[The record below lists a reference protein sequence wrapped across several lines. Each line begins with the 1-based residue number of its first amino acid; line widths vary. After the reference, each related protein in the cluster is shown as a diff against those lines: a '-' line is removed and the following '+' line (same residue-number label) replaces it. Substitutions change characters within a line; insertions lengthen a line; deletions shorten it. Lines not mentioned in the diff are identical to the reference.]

1 MTEESYR
8 IAELVARRR
17 GTGQVRAAGVGT
29 EFAFFVSTDG
39 EGYRVPRSAVF
50 RTLNNPGVAA
60 GGLQEQEWRLTRW
73 AREQGVPTAGVI
85 DLIQVE
91 GLPVLVV
98 EVVADDGSVLDGRQF
113 GRVVARLHQA
123 PAPAFVPVAQQRLD
137 IADRIAARLVER
149 HGALK
154 KYGLEDLPA
163 TDRLAACVRA
173 VTGAAVLNHLDLRR
187 QNVRCLNGEVKALF
201 DWSNAL
207 IAPAEVELARLTEY
221 AEIPENGL
229 DLPAVLAGYREAGG
243 SVRDDSD
250 AWAVLRLDAA
260 VMLANV
266 FDQVAPD
273 PDLRDLFV
281 ERARGISL

>member
-1 MTEESYR
+1 MTEDLYR
-8 IAELVARRR
+8 IAQLAARRR
-17 GTGQVRAAGVGT
+17 GAEEVRAAGAGT
-29 EFAFFVSTDG
+29 EFAFFVTPDG
-39 EGYRVPRSAVF
+39 EGYRVPRSVVF
-50 RTLNNPGVAA
+50 RTVNDPGVAA
-60 GGLQEQEWRLTRW
+60 RGMQEQEWQLMRW
-73 AREQGVPTAGVI
+73 ARQQGVPTAEVI

-91 GLPVLVV
+91 GFPVLVV
-98 EVVADDGSVLDGRQF
+98 EVVDDDGSVLDGRQF

-123 PAPAFVPVAQQRLD
+123 PAPAFAPVVQHRLD
-137 IADRIAARLVER
+137 LADRIAARLTER

-154 KYGLEDLPA
+154 KYGLEDLPG
-163 TDRLAACVRA
+163 TDRLAARVRA
-173 VTGAAVLNHLDLRR
+173 GTGAAVLNHLDLRR
-187 QNVRCLNGEVKALF
+187 QNVRCLSGEVRALF

-207 IAPAEVELARLTEY
+207 IAPPEVELARLTEY

-229 DLPAVLAGYREAGG
+229 DLHEVLAGYREAGG

-260 VMLANV
+260 VMLAIV
-266 FDQVAPD
+266 FDQVSPN

>member
-1 MTEESYR
+1 M
-8 IAELVARRR
+8 
-17 GTGQVRAAGVGT
+17 
-29 EFAFFVSTDG
+29 
-39 EGYRVPRSAVF
+39 
-50 RTLNNPGVAA
+50 
-60 GGLQEQEWRLTRW
+60 QEQEWQLMRW
-73 AREQGVPTAGVI
+73 AREQGVPTAEVI

-91 GLPVLVV
+91 GFPVLVV
-98 EVVADDGSVLDGRQF
+98 EVVDDDGSVLDGRQF

-123 PAPAFVPVAQQRLD
+123 PAPAFAPVVQQRLD
-137 IADRIAARLVER
+137 LADRIAARLTER
-149 HGALK
+149 HRALK
-154 KYGLEDLPA
+154 KYGLEHLPDP
-163 TDRLAACVRA
+163 DRLAAAIRA
-173 VTGAAVLNHLDLRR
+173 GTGAAVVNHLDLRR
-187 QNVRCLNGEVKALF
+187 QNVRCLSGEVKALF

-229 DLPAVLAGYREAGG
+229 DLREVLAGYREAGG

-266 FDQVAPD
+266 FDQVAPN